1 MQPVSFPWCSD
12 EPLPQK
18 FYWNGVKLINVHR
31 KRVRDIQAR
40 VKGGGEPLTRWEA
53 RFIASYKQDA
63 LK

>member
-18 FYWNGVKLINVHR
+18 FYWNGVKLINTNR
-31 KRVRDIQAR
+31 RRVREIEAR
-40 VKGGGEPLTRWEA
+40 VKSGGAPLSRWET
-53 RFIASYKQDA
+53 RFIANYKLDA